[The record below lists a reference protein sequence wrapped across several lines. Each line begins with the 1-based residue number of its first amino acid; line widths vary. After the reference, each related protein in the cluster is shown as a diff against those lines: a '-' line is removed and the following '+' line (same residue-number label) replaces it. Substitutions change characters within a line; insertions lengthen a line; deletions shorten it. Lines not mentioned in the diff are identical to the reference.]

1 MPPRPGA
8 LAVTHPPTPGTPR
21 APLDRRAFVEQ
32 LSRLGVGSTLL
43 PGVLWAKLQTGAE
56 ITPATVA
63 AAEEVAGVRFD
74 DAERA
79 MIVERLN
86 GQAEQ
91 IAALHAVPLDNAV
104 PPAVVFDPR
113 PVVPALAG

>member
-1 MPPRPGA
+1 MTLPPA
-8 LAVTHPPTPGTPR
+8 PGTPR
-21 APLDRRAFVEQ
+21 TPLDRRAFVEQ
-32 LSRLGVGSTLL
+32 LSRAGVGSALL
-43 PGVLWAKLQTGAE
+43 PGVLWAKLQAGAE

-79 MIVERLN
+79 MIVERLK

-104 PPAVVFDPR
+104 PPAIVFDPR
-113 PVVPALAG
+113 PVGAARG